1 MSEDKR
7 ISNAKLGALVLAG
20 LLFLVFS
27 LYMIGKNQNIF
38 GSSIIVIAEV
48 EEVNGLLPG
57 NNVRFKGMDV
67 GTVSG
72 IDMITDSTIQ
82 VKMLIHK
89 SMVPFILKNA
99 KTTINSDGLMG
110 NKIIQ
115 IHPMDGPSAPI
126 EVGDILYPLEQLD
139 TDRLMEQLGSS
150 GDALELTLQNL
161 AEITGKLNQSEAL
174 WSLLAD
180 PALSQEIKSTLV
192 EFKKAGNQAAQL
204 AREGKEMI
212 AEFRGGEGIMNTL
225 FLDTLESQKLENSL
239 TQLQNAAT
247 EARNLLNQLNQVV
260 ADIESEKGTAGMLIS
275 DSVVKS
281 QIERTLENVEKSTA
295 NFNENMEAL
304 KSNFLF
310 RRYFKKKEKE
320 AGDQN

>member
-1 MSEDKR
+1 
-7 ISNAKLGALVLAG
+7 
-20 LLFLVFS
+20 
-27 LYMIGKNQNIF
+27 
-38 GSSIIVIAEV
+38 
-48 EEVNGLLPG
+48 
-57 NNVRFKGMDV
+57 
-67 GTVSG
+67 
-72 IDMITDSTIQ
+72 
-82 VKMLIHK
+82 
-89 SMVPFILKNA
+89 
-99 KTTINSDGLMG
+99 MG
-110 NKIIQ
+110 
-115 IHPMDGPSAPI
+115 
-126 EVGDILYPLEQLD
+126 
-139 TDRLMEQLGSS
+139 
-150 GDALELTLQNL
+150 
-161 AEITGKLNQSEAL
+161 
-174 WSLLAD
+174 
-180 PALSQEIKSTLV
+180 
-192 EFKKAGNQAAQL
+192 EFKEAGNQAAQL

-247 EARNLLNQLNQVV
+247 EAGKLLNQLNHVV